1 MASIQ
6 TGIELND
13 QFTGIIYNII
23 GAVNQS
29 VSAFETMQ
37 RTMETP
43 VDIGA
48 ASSVRQQL
56 AQAEVATRN
65 LQDTLAQTVRPIDE
79 NTQHQ
84 QEFNDKIRKGTEDAD
99 GLMKTIKNA
108 IAAYATIQ
116 TVKSVISVSDE
127 LVSTRARIDNMN
139 DGLRTTDE
147 VMNMVYAAAQDA
159 RGSFSDMAGVVARFG
174 NNARDAFGSTQ
185 EVVAFANLIQKQMT
199 IAGASTQEAANAELQ
214 LSQALGSGVLRGD
227 ELNSIFEQAPN
238 LIQNIADYLDVPI
251 GKIRDMAADG
261 ELSAGVVKAAIFAA
275 ADDINAKFD
284 TMPMTWGQIWQSME
298 NTAIMAFQP
307 VLNKL
312 NELGNSQQFQTITTN
327 VIQGMAVTAGIV
339 LNIFELVGQVGAF
352 MYDNWSVLEP
362 LVMGVAVAL
371 ALYAGYLAATETAEL
386 ASAAAKTVLIL
397 AEYAHAA
404 ATGTAVA
411 ATTAETAA
419 QMGLNTALLACPV
432 TWIVLAIVAFVA
444 VLMAASQGIA
454 NLTGVAQTGF
464 GVISGVVAV
473 AMGFIGNLVIATI
486 NQVII
491 WFVNGYNMIANFA
504 AAFGV
509 LFDDPV
515 AAIKATILSMFNF
528 IVTVVRSAAS
538 ILDTVFGTGLESA
551 VAGFQ
556 DKIQT
561 QINTTVEGAGGKAA
575 NTLDPADY
583 TLNRVNYGDTFN
595 MGAAFG
601 DKVAASVS
609 DGIGNLIGN
618 IATDVPNVDDYVS
631 GFSDAIA
638 NSGIPGAVDGTEKN
652 TRSLNDTEE
661 DLKYLRDIAEQEAI
675 NRFTTAEIKL
685 EMTNNNHISSDLDL
699 DGVISYMT
707 DAAEEAIETMAEGVH
722 E

>member
-56 AQAEVATRN
+56 TQAEVATRN

-84 QEFNDKIRKGTEDAD
+84 QEFNDKIRKGTENAD

-127 LVSTRARIDNMN
+127 LVSTRARINNMN

-147 VMNMVYAAAQDA
+147 VMNMVYVAAQDA
-159 RGSFSDMAGVVARFG
+159 RGSFGDMADVVARFG
-174 NNARDAFGSTQ
+174 NNARDAFSSTQ

-371 ALYAGYLAATETAEL
+371 ALYAGYLAATEAAEL

-411 ATTAETAA
+411 ATTAETA
-419 QMGLNTALLACPV
+419 L
-432 TWIVLAIVAFVA
+432 
-444 VLMAASQGIA
+444 
-454 NLTGVAQTGF
+454 
-464 GVISGVVAV
+464 
-473 AMGFIGNLVIATI
+473 
-486 NQVII
+486 
-491 WFVNGYNMIANFA
+491 
-504 AAFGV
+504 
-509 LFDDPV
+509 
-515 AAIKATILSMFNF
+515 
-528 IVTVVRSAAS
+528 
-538 ILDTVFGTGLESA
+538 
-551 VAGFQ
+551 
-556 DKIQT
+556 
-561 QINTTVEGAGGKAA
+561 
-575 NTLDPADY
+575 
-583 TLNRVNYGDTFN
+583 
-595 MGAAFG
+595 
-601 DKVAASVS
+601 
-609 DGIGNLIGN
+609 
-618 IATDVPNVDDYVS
+618 
-631 GFSDAIA
+631 
-638 NSGIPGAVDGTEKN
+638 
-652 TRSLNDTEE
+652 
-661 DLKYLRDIAEQEAI
+661 
-675 NRFTTAEIKL
+675 
-685 EMTNNNHISSDLDL
+685 
-699 DGVISYMT
+699 
-707 DAAEEAIETMAEGVH
+707 
-722 E
+722 